1 MVSEPEWNLPM
12 PVALGFKLY
21 FFLFRPGS
29 GTLRNVYS
37 CIYGS
42 TIRDIYD
49 DHSGIYGK
57 SLSRIIHT

>member
-1 MVSEPEWNLPM
+1 MVSEPDWNPPM
-12 PVALGFKLY
+12 PVALGFKFYL
-21 FFLFRPGS
+21 FLFRSGS

-37 CIYGS
+37 GIYGS

-49 DHSGIYGK
+49 DHSNIYGK